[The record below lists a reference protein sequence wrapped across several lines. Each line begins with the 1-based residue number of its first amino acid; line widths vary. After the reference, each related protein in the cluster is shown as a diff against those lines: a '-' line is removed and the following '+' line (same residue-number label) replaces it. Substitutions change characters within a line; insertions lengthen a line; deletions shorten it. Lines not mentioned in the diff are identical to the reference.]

1 MKRNLLFLLMTLVLP
16 IGACA
21 YDAYINGI
29 YYNFSENEAEV
40 TSSNNPGSY
49 SGSLVIPEFVGK
61 DEKTY
66 RVTSIGEDAF
76 LDCRTLTSIAI
87 PNYLTH
93 IGSGAF
99 WNCKSL
105 TEVHIKDMEAWCKIT
120 FGESHSNPLYYAKHL
135 YMNGQEIKDLTIPD
149 SIATINNYAF
159 YNCSDLKTITLPGS
173 ITSIGHDAFYGCS
186 SLTDVYCDAN
196 EVPEAV
202 SSAFPYASLKS
213 ATLHVPAGSIDKYKA
228 QSPWSR
234 FGNIVGIPQ
243 EEYFPEGTK
252 WTEIRLDTL
261 KYDSWYSKVDG
272 EWVPNFETIEYC
284 VEGTY
289 PYFSE
294 TFGDNSLKCVYTNCS
309 EWTDSLS
316 LLIVEGKINEYLN
329 YGRRVM
335 ATVPIYFDSWD
346 VPSPAMAYNFD
357 WRVGMPIS
365 FIDILSTTYDHNSE
379 TAVFGIIEEINEG
392 NFGGVRPLSY
402 TDVNGVRF
410 IQGIGVTTWN
420 DGECIFGPVKP
431 YEALSAYGAIEPE
444 ERHYRSML
452 VHFERNGEVLYD
464 VWPRKGSTVEVTI
477 DGLNYFL
484 YLDRHEAVLTSRNN
498 CSGEVDIPSEVSYND
513 ETFVVKSMT
522 HTAFHNNSEL
532 TKVRIPKT
540 IEEII
545 HYYPVDPDWLD
556 PPTGM
561 ANPIYVNPFKG
572 CTALESI
579 EVDEE
584 NPCLKSIDG
593 VLFSQDGVGQYY
605 YKTGSYSGTG
615 LYCYPEGARQESYT
629 IPESVEWIGGAAFP
643 NNQYLTTLTIPNSM
657 KHICYDAFSGCCNLT
672 DVYCYAENAPI
683 AWDGAFRNV
692 PIASATL
699 HVPAG
704 SIEEYRTTSPWSGFG
719 NIVAL
724 QEEPHQPQSF
734 LEGNPIWVYKYEHIP
749 TPRTDDWMK
758 YWFDTGDRT
767 FTYYFLGG
775 QEEIGGKVYTMLGKI
790 NSNDENELNVN
801 HWYPIREDGGIVY
814 TITDSLPGVVLY
826 YYYEDYPIPY
836 LQQGNECILYNF
848 SAEIG
853 DKLDKNN
860 VVKSLDTYQL
870 MDGTECRVLKTG
882 THYDLYEKLGYKDD
896 DGTFSIIDP
905 LLSMPIATNG
915 HAYVNYLNAFYQDN
929 NMLYKAPDAR
939 EGLCV
944 NDTITTLD
952 DAYEYARSYKADP
965 RQEEVFA
972 YIRQLQKEKEPVS
985 FTAGQI
991 ATIILPTNPDASKGK
1006 YYRLDRY
1013 EDGQIIFEQEL
1024 QPQAHIPYII
1034 VPNED
1039 FSIDLR
1045 TLDLT
1050 GLSRD
1055 TVSIAGISFIGS
1067 YVSETFDYPDGFYID
1082 FIDITPDCR
1091 FDEFC
1096 VIGALRAYLL
1106 VHWDDPY
1113 NQGGTRVPP
1122 LNKREIVL
1130 RDDETGIKSL
1140 NVSVNHNDKIFN
1152 LAGQRLS
1159 KPQKGIYIENGKIKA
1174 KTK

>member
-1 MKRNLLFLLMTLVLP
+1 MKRYILFLFA
-16 IGACA
+16 I
-21 YDAYINGI
+21 
-29 YYNFSENEAEV
+29 
-40 TSSNNPGSY
+40 
-49 SGSLVIPEFVGK
+49 
-61 DEKTY
+61 
-66 RVTSIGEDAF
+66 SI
-76 LDCRTLTSIAI
+76 IQ
-87 PNYLTH
+87 N
-93 IGSGAF
+93 
-99 WNCKSL
+99 
-105 TEVHIKDMEAWCKIT
+105 
-120 FGESHSNPLYYAKHL
+120 
-135 YMNGQEIKDLTIPD
+135 
-149 SIATINNYAF
+149 
-159 YNCSDLKTITLPGS
+159 
-173 ITSIGHDAFYGCS
+173 
-186 SLTDVYCDAN
+186 
-196 EVPEAV
+196 
-202 SSAFPYASLKS
+202 
-213 ATLHVPAGSIDKYKA
+213 
-228 QSPWSR
+228 
-234 FGNIVGIPQ
+234 
-243 EEYFPEGTK
+243 
-252 WTEIRLDTL
+252 
-261 KYDSWYSKVDG
+261 
-272 EWVPNFETIEYC
+272 
-284 VEGTY
+284 
-289 PYFSE
+289 
-294 TFGDNSLKCVYTNCS
+294 TN
-309 EWTDSLS
+309 
-316 LLIVEGKINEYLN
+316 
-329 YGRRVM
+329 
-335 ATVPIYFDSWD
+335 
-346 VPSPAMAYNFD
+346 
-357 WRVGMPIS
+357 
-365 FIDILSTTYDHNSE
+365 
-379 TAVFGIIEEINEG
+379 
-392 NFGGVRPLSY
+392 
-402 TDVNGVRF
+402 
-410 IQGIGVTTWN
+410 
-420 DGECIFGPVKP
+420 
-431 YEALSAYGAIEPE
+431 AL
-444 ERHYRSML
+444 
-452 VHFERNGEVLYD
+452 
-464 VWPRKGSTVEVTI
+464 EVTI
-477 DGLNYFL
+477 NGLNYFL
-484 YLDRHEAVLTSRNN
+484 YLQSHEATLTYGHT
-498 CSGEVDIPSEVSYND
+498 CSGELDIPSEISYND
-513 ETFVVKSMT
+513 ETFVVKSM
-522 HTAFHNNSEL
+522 FVNSFYNNTEL

-540 IEEII
+540 IENIL
-545 HYYPVDPDWLD
+545 HSYPYDSDDED

-561 ANPIYVNPFKG
+561 VSPDHMNPFRE
-572 CTALESI
+572 CTALEAI

-584 NPCLKSIDG
+584 NPSFKSING
-593 VLFSQDGVGQYY
+593 VLFSQDGVGHYY
-605 YKTGSYSGTG
+605 YLTNEYYGTG
-615 LYCYPEGARQESYT
+615 LYCYPAGRQQEAYS
-629 IPESVEWIGGAAFP
+629 IPDGVEWIGAGAFEGSR
-643 NNQYLTTLTIPNSM
+643 NLTTLTIPNSIT
-657 KHICYDAFSGCCNLT
+657 HIYSCAFQNCNNLT
-672 DVYCYAENAPI
+672 DVYCYADNVPI
-683 AWDGAFRNV
+683 TWDYAFKDT

-704 SIEEYRTTSPWSGFG
+704 SIEEYKTTSPWSNFG

-749 TPRTDDWMK
+749 TPRPDGWMK
-758 YWFDTGDRT
+758 YWLDTGDRT

-775 QEEIGGKVYTMLGKI
+775 QEEIGGKVYTMLGEI

-814 TITDSLPGVVLY
+814 TITDSLPGVVEYY

-860 VVKSLDTYQL
+860 VVKSFDTYQL

-896 DGTFSIIDP
+896 DGTYSIIDP
-905 LLSMPIATNG
+905 LLSIPIATNG

-972 YIRQLQKEKEPVS
+972 YIRQLQKEKEPVT
-985 FTAGQI
+985 FTEGQM

-1013 EDGQIIFEQEL
+1013 EDGQIVFEQEL
-1024 QPQAHIPYII
+1024 QPQAHVPYII

-1067 YVSETFDYPDGFYID
+1067 FTSEEFEYEEGAYID
-1082 FIDITPDCR
+1082 IIDKTPDCR
-1091 FDEFC
+1091 FDESC

>member
-49 SGSLVIPEFVGK
+49 SRRILVIPEFVGK

-66 RVTSIGEDAF
+66 RVTSIGEEAF
-76 LDCRTLTSIAI
+76 LECRTLTSITI

-99 WNCKSL
+99 YLCKSL

-120 FGESHSNPLYYAKHL
+120 FDESHSNPLYYAKHL

-234 FGNIVGIPQ
+234 FGNIV
-243 EEYFPEGTK
+243 
-252 WTEIRLDTL
+252 
-261 KYDSWYSKVDG
+261 
-272 EWVPNFETIEYC
+272 
-284 VEGTY
+284 
-289 PYFSE
+289 
-294 TFGDNSLKCVYTNCS
+294 
-309 EWTDSLS
+309 
-316 LLIVEGKINEYLN
+316 
-329 YGRRVM
+329 
-335 ATVPIYFDSWD
+335 
-346 VPSPAMAYNFD
+346 
-357 WRVGMPIS
+357 
-365 FIDILSTTYDHNSE
+365 
-379 TAVFGIIEEINEG
+379 
-392 NFGGVRPLSY
+392 
-402 TDVNGVRF
+402 
-410 IQGIGVTTWN
+410 
-420 DGECIFGPVKP
+420 
-431 YEALSAYGAIEPE
+431 
-444 ERHYRSML
+444 
-452 VHFERNGEVLYD
+452 
-464 VWPRKGSTVEVTI
+464 
-477 DGLNYFL
+477 
-484 YLDRHEAVLTSRNN
+484 
-498 CSGEVDIPSEVSYND
+498 
-513 ETFVVKSMT
+513 
-522 HTAFHNNSEL
+522 
-532 TKVRIPKT
+532 
-540 IEEII
+540 
-545 HYYPVDPDWLD
+545 
-556 PPTGM
+556 
-561 ANPIYVNPFKG
+561 
-572 CTALESI
+572 
-579 EVDEE
+579 
-584 NPCLKSIDG
+584 
-593 VLFSQDGVGQYY
+593 
-605 YKTGSYSGTG
+605 
-615 LYCYPEGARQESYT
+615 
-629 IPESVEWIGGAAFP
+629 
-643 NNQYLTTLTIPNSM
+643 
-657 KHICYDAFSGCCNLT
+657 
-672 DVYCYAENAPI
+672 
-683 AWDGAFRNV
+683 
-692 PIASATL
+692 
-699 HVPAG
+699 
-704 SIEEYRTTSPWSGFG
+704 
-719 NIVAL
+719 AL

-758 YWFDTGDRT
+758 YWLDTGDRT

-775 QEEIGGKVYTMLGKI
+775 QEEIGGKVYTMLGAI

-985 FTAGQI
+985 FTAGQM
-991 ATIILPTNPDASKGK
+991 ATIILPTAPDASKGK

-1039 FSIDLR
+1039 FSINLR
-1045 TLDLT
+1045 TLDLA
-1050 GLSRD
+1050 GCYRD
-1055 TVSIAGISFIGS
+1055 TVSVAGISFIGS

-1082 FIDITPDCR
+1082 FIDITLDCR
-1091 FDEFC
+1091 FDESC
-1096 VIGALRAYLL
+1096 EIGALRAYLL

-1122 LNKREIVL
+1122 LNKRGIVL
-1130 RDDETGIKSL
+1130 RDYGTGISMPS
-1140 NVSVNHNDKIFN
+1140 VSNKKNTLFDLQGRK
-1152 LAGQRLS
+1152 LQG
-1159 KPQKGIYIENGKIKA
+1159 KPSRGIYIENRKKVLV
-1174 KTK
+1174 K

>member
-1 MKRNLLFLLMTLVLP
+1 MTLVLP

-29 YYNFSENEAEV
+29 YYNFSGNEAEV

-49 SGSLVIPEFVGK
+49 SRILVIPEFVGK

-66 RVTSIGEDAF
+66 RVTSIGEEAF
-76 LDCRTLTSIAI
+76 LDCRTLTSITI

-105 TEVHIKDMEAWCKIT
+105 TEVHIKDMETWCKIT

-234 FGNIVGIPQ
+234 FGNIV
-243 EEYFPEGTK
+243 
-252 WTEIRLDTL
+252 
-261 KYDSWYSKVDG
+261 
-272 EWVPNFETIEYC
+272 
-284 VEGTY
+284 
-289 PYFSE
+289 
-294 TFGDNSLKCVYTNCS
+294 
-309 EWTDSLS
+309 
-316 LLIVEGKINEYLN
+316 
-329 YGRRVM
+329 
-335 ATVPIYFDSWD
+335 
-346 VPSPAMAYNFD
+346 
-357 WRVGMPIS
+357 
-365 FIDILSTTYDHNSE
+365 
-379 TAVFGIIEEINEG
+379 
-392 NFGGVRPLSY
+392 
-402 TDVNGVRF
+402 
-410 IQGIGVTTWN
+410 
-420 DGECIFGPVKP
+420 
-431 YEALSAYGAIEPE
+431 
-444 ERHYRSML
+444 
-452 VHFERNGEVLYD
+452 
-464 VWPRKGSTVEVTI
+464 
-477 DGLNYFL
+477 
-484 YLDRHEAVLTSRNN
+484 
-498 CSGEVDIPSEVSYND
+498 
-513 ETFVVKSMT
+513 
-522 HTAFHNNSEL
+522 
-532 TKVRIPKT
+532 
-540 IEEII
+540 
-545 HYYPVDPDWLD
+545 
-556 PPTGM
+556 
-561 ANPIYVNPFKG
+561 
-572 CTALESI
+572 
-579 EVDEE
+579 
-584 NPCLKSIDG
+584 
-593 VLFSQDGVGQYY
+593 
-605 YKTGSYSGTG
+605 
-615 LYCYPEGARQESYT
+615 
-629 IPESVEWIGGAAFP
+629 
-643 NNQYLTTLTIPNSM
+643 
-657 KHICYDAFSGCCNLT
+657 
-672 DVYCYAENAPI
+672 
-683 AWDGAFRNV
+683 
-692 PIASATL
+692 
-699 HVPAG
+699 
-704 SIEEYRTTSPWSGFG
+704 
-719 NIVAL
+719 AL
-724 QEEPHQPQSF
+724 QEDPHQPQSF

-758 YWFDTGDRT
+758 YWLDTGDRT

-775 QEEIGGKVYTMLGKI
+775 QEEIGGKVYTMLGAI

-985 FTAGQI
+985 FTAGQM

-1039 FSIDLR
+1039 FSIDLSA
-1045 TLDLT
+1045 LDLA
-1050 GLSRD
+1050 GCYRD
-1055 TVSIAGISFIGS
+1055 TVSVAGISFIGS

-1082 FIDITPDCR
+1082 FIDITSDCQ
-1091 FDEFC
+1091 FNESC

-1122 LNKREIVL
+1122 LNKRGIVL
-1130 RDDETGIKSL
+1130 RDYETGISMPS
-1140 NVSVNHNDKIFN
+1140 VSNKKNTLFDLQGRK
-1152 LAGQRLS
+1152 LQG
-1159 KPQKGIYIENGKIKA
+1159 KPSRGIYIENRKKVLV
-1174 KTK
+1174 K